1 MIKDAFNTYREK
13 INRDYFGEYIQYAEG
28 MTTEELLCGIEE
40 ISANSEDRSPVIIM
54 AEIEAFIL
62 KNARIS
68 VNPYEYFAGALDGRD
83 AALKTRE
90 LRHRQNMKSLA
101 PYTRRIYLDG
111 SSTLSFTA
119 APDFGHTAADW
130 DSVMSLGFSGMLE
143 RIRQNAS
150 LCDANDSQRSDFY
163 RSCEIVYEGIFAYIS
178 RLADL
183 AERVSELQDDLF
195 ARENLSEVSK
205 TLKNLAK
212 RPPATLREAMQ
223 MTFLYYS
230 IQHRAE
236 GVHLRTLGPV
246 DALFYPF
253 MKSDI
258 ENGILDEDGVREYT
272 RAFLYTCYTEQAVAN
287 MPFAIAGLYKNG
299 ESRANRLSYILLEE
313 YIKLNVYDPK
323 LHFCYSSKTPDDLT
337 ALALESVRQGRNS
350 IVFINCEVASDA
362 LTALGED
369 REDTVDFTIVGCYE
383 IASYRREVPCSCNGC
398 INLPKAL
405 EAALFNGKDLITGK
419 TIGPDTGDVDSFDS
433 FEALYAAYRV
443 QCEAFA
449 DEVMHMTS
457 SYESY
462 YPVDVISPVLSS
474 TYADSVE
481 KGIDAFHGG
490 AKYNNS
496 SINAFGSATMADSL
510 IAIKK
515 LVFEEKRL
523 TLKEFADILASN
535 WAGHEDLRA
544 YVLSKMPKY
553 GNNIPEVDFF
563 VKDTIDFLG
572 KKINGHPNGRGGVFR
587 LGTFSIDWR
596 FTFGAKTGASADGR
610 LSGETLSKNMC
621 ATTAC
626 DIKGVTAHI
635 LSACAVDYTNTPNG
649 TVLDLL
655 LHSSAAKGEDG
666 MKALLALLKTFMIKR
681 GFAVQFNVLSL
692 DTLRAAQ
699 LEPEK
704 YKTLQVRLCGWN
716 VLFCNL
722 SKKEQDEYILQCEKT
737 GNL

>member
-1 MIKDAFNTYREK
+1 MIKNAFNTYRDK
-13 INRDYFGEYIQYAEG
+13 LDRDYFGAYIDYAEG
-28 MTTEELLCGIEE
+28 LDTDSLMSEIEK
-40 ISANSEDRSPVIIM
+40 ISENKENKSPVILM
-54 AEIEAFIL
+54 AETEAFIL

-68 VNPYEYFAGALDGRD
+68 VDPYEYFAGALDGRD
-83 AALKTRE
+83 AALKTRD
-90 LRHRQNMKSLA
+90 LRHRFNMKFLA
-101 PYTRRIYLDG
+101 PYTRPIYLNG
-111 SSTLSFTA
+111 INTLSFTA

-130 DSVMSLGFSGMLE
+130 DSVMKLGFSGMLE

-150 LCDANDSQRSDFY
+150 KMADNGKEKADFY
-163 RSCEIVYEGIFAYIS
+163 KSCEIVYEGIFAYID
-178 RLADL
+178 RLSSL
-183 AERVSELQDDLF
+183 AERVSALQEDSF
-195 ARENLSEVSK
+195 ARDNLIEVAK
-205 TLKNLAK
+205 TLRNLAK
-212 RPPATLREAMQ
+212 RPPQTLREAMQ

-258 ENGILDEDGVREYT
+258 EKGLLDEEGVREYM
-272 RAFLYTCYTEQAVAN
+272 RAFLYTCYTEKAVAN

-313 YIKLNVYDPK
+313 YIGLNIIDPK
-323 LHFCYSSKTPDDLT
+323 IHFCYSSKTPDDLIE
-337 ALALESVRQGRNS
+337 LALESVRKGRNS
-350 IVFINCEVASDA
+350 IVFINCDVASDA

-369 REDTVDFTIVGCYE
+369 REDTIDFTIVGCYE
-383 IASYRREVPCSCNGC
+383 IAAYGKEVPCTCNGC

-405 EAALFNGKDLITGK
+405 EAAIFNGKDLLTGK
-419 TIGPDTGDVDSFDS
+419 VIGPETGDAESFTTFDD
-433 FEALYAAYRV
+433 LYKAYRT

-462 YPVDVISPVLSS
+462 YPLDVISPVLSS
-474 TYADSVE
+474 TYADSVA

-515 LVFEEKRL
+515 LVFEEKKL
-523 TLKEFADILASN
+523 TLKEFADILAAN
-535 WAGHEDLRA
+535 WEGHGELHS

-553 GNNIPEVDFF
+553 GNNIAEVDFF

-596 FTFGAKTGASADGR
+596 FTFGAKTAASANGR

-626 DIKGVTAHI
+626 DLKGVTAHI
-635 LSACAVDYTNTPNG
+635 LSACAPNYTNTPNG

-655 LHSSAAKGEDG
+655 LHSSAARGEDG
-666 MKALLALLKTFMIKR
+666 MKAMLALLKTFMIKR

-699 LEPEK
+699 KEPEK

>member
-1 MIKDAFNTYREK
+1 MMTNAFNTYREK
-13 INRDYFGEYIQYAEG
+13 LARDYFGAYIDYAEG
-28 MTTEELLCGIEE
+28 MNTEELLNEIEK
-40 ISANSEDRSPVIIM
+40 ISENPENNSPVILM
-54 AEIEAFIL
+54 AQIEAFIL

-68 VNPYEYFAGALDGRD
+68 VDPYEYFAGALDGRD

-90 LRHRQNMKSLA
+90 LRHRQNMRSLA

-111 SSTLSFTA
+111 LNTLSFTA

-130 DSVMSLGFSGMLE
+130 DAVMTLGFTGMLE
-143 RIRQNAS
+143 RIRLNAS
-150 LCDANDSQRSDFY
+150 KCTESESEKADFY
-163 RSCEIVYEGIFAYIS
+163 KSCEIVYEGIFAYIN
-178 RLADL
+178 RLSAL
-183 AERVSELQDDLF
+183 AERVSSLQEDDF
-195 ARENLSEVSK
+195 ARENLKEVAK
-205 TLKNLAK
+205 TLENLAK

-223 MTFLYYS
+223 MTLLYYS

-258 ENGILDEDGVREYT
+258 EKGLLDEKGVREYM
-272 RAFLYTCYTEQAVAN
+272 RAFLYTCYTEKAVAN

-323 LHFCYSSKTPDDLT
+323 LHFCYSSKTPDDLVE
-337 ALALESVRQGRNS
+337 LALESVRQGRNS

-383 IASYRREVPCSCNGC
+383 IAAYGKEIPCTCNGC

-405 EAALFNGKDLITGK
+405 EAAIFNGKDLLTGK
-419 TIGPDTGDVDSFDS
+419 TVGPQTGEADSFDS
-433 FEALYAAYRV
+433 FESLYAAYRT

-462 YPVDVISPVLSS
+462 YPVDVISPLLSS

-481 KGIDAFHGG
+481 NGVDAFHGG

-523 TLKEFADILASN
+523 TLKELAEILAAN
-535 WAGHEDLRA
+535 WEGHEELRA
-544 YVLSKMPKY
+544 HVLSKMPKY

-596 FTFGAKTGASADGR
+596 FTFGAKTAASADGR
-610 LSGETLSKNMC
+610 LAGETLSKNMC

-626 DIKGVTAHI
+626 DIRGVTAHI
-635 LSACAVDYTNTPNG
+635 LSSCAVDYKNTPNG

-666 MKALLALLKTFMIKR
+666 MKALVALLKTFMIKR
-681 GFAVQFNVLSL
+681 GFAVQFNILSL

-699 LEPEK
+699 REPEK

-722 SKKEQDEYILQCEKT
+722 TRREQDEYILQCEKT